1 MLIKFSNHFN
11 KSALFLRK
19 FQLVIKGADQI
30 FKTLQQKC
38 FIFVKISTP
47 DKRGRSNSAIF
58 SANILCCLKH
68 IRA

>member
-38 FIFVKISTP
+38 FIFVRISTC
-47 DKRGRSNSAIF
+47 DKRGRSNFQNTSTKVLYF
-58 SANILCCLKH
+58 CENFNS
-68 IRA
+68 